1 MKQSQI
7 TTTATDSSSS
17 SSASPNQ
24 TIARLKQDLNHLAIQ
39 LVYERHLRNKYEEDS
54 NRLHF
59 IKIQCDQLREEKS
72 YLEKNLKEMVEMYKN
87 EVEEC
92 LNEQKR
98 VELDAYRN
106 EIREKDLLIEYWSII
121 NLNNW
126 IICFY
131 FSFISIKKPSTA
143 IEFERKDG

>member
-7 TTTATDSSSS
+7 TTTAADSSSS

-106 EIREKDLLIEYWSII
+106 EIREKDLLIEYI
-121 NLNNW
+121 
-126 IICFY
+126 
-131 FSFISIKKPSTA
+131 
-143 IEFERKDG
+143 DQ